1 MVLLERQRGSR
12 LESDLVANTKDGAM
26 IQSFDD
32 FQRINRQIHVQR
44 AIVHKHVFEA
54 TEDPFDELEGQTALK
69 SGYTV
74 DEKWGGGSRSETGD
88 GGLSSDDLQ
97 AMAKKATPEVLLKA
111 VTSVIRITDDLGS

>member
-1 MVLLERQRGSR
+1 M
-12 LESDLVANTKDGAM
+12 T
-26 IQSFDD
+26 QSFEDS
-32 FQRINRQIHVQR
+32 QRINRQIHVQK
-44 AIVHKHVFEA
+44 AIPAGHVFEA
-54 TEDPFDELEGQTALK
+54 TSDPFEELEGQTAFE
-69 SGYTV
+69 SGSKA